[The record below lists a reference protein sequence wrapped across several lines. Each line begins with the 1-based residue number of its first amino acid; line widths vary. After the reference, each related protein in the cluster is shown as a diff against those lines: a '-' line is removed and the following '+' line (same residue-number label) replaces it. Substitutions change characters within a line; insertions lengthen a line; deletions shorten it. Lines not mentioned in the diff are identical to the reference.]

1 VNWDLRSARLPAIR
15 KAVQRRPRQ
24 AHHAP
29 IRRPRRRNRHSTQV
43 AVLWASPPPP
53 DSAIS
58 SLYRYTSAMPPVAH
72 RPKLLHCRC
81 SPATGSRLSGSST
94 CLLHS
99 PIGTDKRPPP
109 RGSSRLPTPPNGSG
123 CAQRLRLRGR
133 RVKAPPAQ
141 RVAAVEVRLAN
152 LMFGSWPCTS
162 FELLSR
168 GNRSRRDGF
177 WPSCRF
183 WLGCYAAAFG
193 NAATN
198 GLGDQRLG
206 RFVQTGA

>member
-1 VNWDLRSARLPAIR
+1 MNWDLRSARLPAIR

-58 SLYRYTSAMPPVAH
+58 SLYRYTSAMPPCRTPAEIIALSLLARDGIAAIWGLHLSAALAYRDGQKAVA
-72 RPKLLHCRC
+72 
-81 SPATGSRLSGSST
+81 A
-94 CLLHS
+94 
-99 PIGTDKRPPP
+99 
-109 RGSSRLPTPPNGSG
+109 GSSRLPTPPNGSG

-198 GLGDQRLG
+198 GLGDQRPG